1 MNPDTGRT
9 GLFKFKK
16 DISTTD
22 HVSECIAYDLANI
35 IGIPCAKFEAGLYK
49 AREGSM
55 SYSIV
60 DKGQSGQQYI
70 VGQLTKNSRYEFQY
84 CDEVKNAIEDGF
96 APLLCFPDLNK
107 QYEDEKLFS
116 VFSSR
121 LPDKKRKNIKDILKK
136 YELEDYDEYALLKR
150 SGARLPI
157 DNLEF
162 IDPILDGEKDI
173 TRIFFVA
180 GVRHYLNCEGD
191 DCLKAVE
198 ITRGDEVSLK
208 KDSENKYD
216 INAVQVL
223 DHSGKILGYIPRYYS
238 SSVAELLETKKKIS
252 CHVYN
257 VDKNKNC
264 NECIK
269 IIMEIKN

>member
-1 MNPDTGRT
+1 MSR
-9 GLFKFKK
+9 K
-16 DISTTD
+16 DGKD
-22 HVSECIAYDLANI
+22 Y
-35 IGIPCAKFEAGLYK
+35 LYLIWK
-49 AREGSM
+49 S
-55 SYSIV
+55 
-60 DKGQSGQQYI
+60 GQSGRQYI
-70 VGQLTKNSRYEFQY
+70 VGQLTKNSHYEFRY
-84 CDEVKNAIEDGF
+84 CHEVKTAIDDGF
-96 APLLCFPDLNK
+96 VPLLCFPDLNK

-121 LPDKKRKNIKDILKK
+121 LPDKKRKNINDILKK

-162 IDPILDGEKDI
+162 IDPILEGEKDL
-173 TRIFFVA
+173 TRNFFVA
-180 GVRHYLNCEGD
+180 GARHYLNCEGG
-191 DCLKAVE
+191 DCVKAIE
-198 ITRGDEVSLK
+198 ITRGDEVYLK

-223 DHSGKILGYIPRYYS
+223 DGSGKILGYVPRYYS
-238 SSVAELLETKKKIS
+238 NSVAELLETKKNIS

-257 VDKNKNC
+257 VDKSKNC

-269 IIMEIKN
+269 VIMKIRN

>member
-22 HVSECIAYDLANI
+22 HVSECIASDLANI
-35 IGIPCAKFEAGLYK
+35 IGIPCAKFEVGLYK
-49 AREGSM
+49 GREGSM

-173 TRIFFVA
+173 TRIFFVSGA
-180 GVRHYLNCEGD
+180 RHYLNCEGD

>member
-1 MNPDTGRT
+1 MSIKNG
-9 GLFKFKK
+9 K
-16 DISTTD
+16 D
-22 HVSECIAYDLANI
+22 Y
-35 IGIPCAKFEAGLYK
+35 LYLVWK
-49 AREGSM
+49 S
-55 SYSIV
+55 
-60 DKGQSGQQYI
+60 GQSGQQYI
-70 VGQLTKNSRYEFQY
+70 VGKLTKNSCYVFRY

-121 LPDKKRKNIKDILKK
+121 LPDKKRKNINDILKK
-136 YELEDYDEYALLKR
+136 YGLEDYDEYALLKR

-257 VDKNKNC
+257 VDKNRNC
-264 NECIK
+264 THIK
-269 IIMEIKN
+269 QFNKKIV

>member
-1 MNPDTGRT
+1 MSIKNGND
-9 GLFKFKK
+9 
-16 DISTTD
+16 
-22 HVSECIAYDLANI
+22 Y
-35 IGIPCAKFEAGLYK
+35 LYLIWK
-49 AREGSM
+49 S
-55 SYSIV
+55 
-60 DKGQSGQQYI
+60 GQSGQQYI

-173 TRIFFVA
+173 TRIFFVSGA
-180 GVRHYLNCEGD
+180 RHYLNCEGD

-216 INAVQVL
+216 INAVQV
-223 DHSGKILGYIPRYYS
+223 
-238 SSVAELLETKKKIS
+238 
-252 CHVYN
+252 
-257 VDKNKNC
+257 
-264 NECIK
+264 
-269 IIMEIKN
+269 

>member
-1 MNPDTGRT
+1 MSLKG
-9 GLFKFKK
+9 GK
-16 DISTTD
+16 D
-22 HVSECIAYDLANI
+22 Y
-35 IGIPCAKFEAGLYK
+35 LYLIWK
-49 AREGSM
+49 S
-55 SYSIV
+55 
-60 DKGQSGQQYI
+60 GQSGQQYI
-70 VGQLTKNSRYEFQY
+70 VGQLTRNNHYEFRY

-96 APLLCFPDLNK
+96 VPLLCFPDLNK
-107 QYEDEKLFS
+107 EYEDDKLFS

-136 YELEDYDEYALLKR
+136 YGLEDYDEYALLKK
-150 SGARLPI
+150 SGAKLPI

-162 IDPILDGEKDI
+162 IDPILEREKDL
-173 TRIFFVA
+173 TRIFCVA

-198 ITRGDEVSLK
+198 ITRGDEVFLK

-216 INAVQVL
+216 KNAVKVL
-223 DHSGKILGYIPRYYS
+223 DYSGKILGYIPRYYS
-238 SSVAELLETKKKIS
+238 SSVNELLDTKKIS

-257 VDKNKNC
+257 VDKSQNC

-269 IIMEIKN
+269 IIMEIKSSCH

>member
-1 MNPDTGRT
+1 MSIKNG
-9 GLFKFKK
+9 K
-16 DISTTD
+16 D
-22 HVSECIAYDLANI
+22 Y
-35 IGIPCAKFEAGLYK
+35 LYLIWK
-49 AREGSM
+49 S
-55 SYSIV
+55 
-60 DKGQSGQQYI
+60 GQSGRQYI
-70 VGQLTKNSRYEFQY
+70 VGELTKNSSYIFRY

-121 LPDKKRKNIKDILKK
+121 LPDRKRKNIKDILKK
-136 YELEDYDEYALLKR
+136 YELEEYDEYALLKR

-162 IDPILDGEKDI
+162 IDPILEGEKDI

-191 DCLKAVE
+191 DCLNAIE
-198 ITRGDEVSLK
+198 ITRGDEIFLK
-208 KDSENKYD
+208 RDLDNKDD

-223 DHSGKILGYIPRYYS
+223 DYSGKILGYIPRYYS
-238 SSVAELLETKKKIS
+238 SSVAELLETKKVIS

-257 VDKNKNC
+257 VDKSKNC

-269 IIMEIKN
+269 IIMKIKN

>member
-1 MNPDTGRT
+1 MSIKNGND
-9 GLFKFKK
+9 
-16 DISTTD
+16 
-22 HVSECIAYDLANI
+22 Y
-35 IGIPCAKFEAGLYK
+35 LYLIWK
-49 AREGSM
+49 S
-55 SYSIV
+55 
-60 DKGQSGQQYI
+60 GQSGQQYI

-173 TRIFFVA
+173 TRIFL
-180 GVRHYLNCEGD
+180 YQEPD
-191 DCLKAVE
+191 
-198 ITRGDEVSLK
+198 IT
-208 KDSENKYD
+208 
-216 INAVQVL
+216 
-223 DHSGKILGYIPRYYS
+223 
-238 SSVAELLETKKKIS
+238 
-252 CHVYN
+252 
-257 VDKNKNC
+257 
-264 NECIK
+264 
-269 IIMEIKN
+269 

>member
-1 MNPDTGRT
+1 MS
-9 GLFKFKK
+9 LK
-16 DISTTD
+16 DGKD
-22 HVSECIAYDLANI
+22 Y
-35 IGIPCAKFEAGLYK
+35 LYLIWK
-49 AREGSM
+49 S
-55 SYSIV
+55 
-60 DKGQSGQQYI
+60 GQSGQQYI
-70 VGQLTKNSRYEFQY
+70 VGQLTRNSRYEFRY
-84 CDEVKNAIEDGF
+84 CNEVKEAAEDGF
-96 APLLCFPDLNK
+96 EPLLCFPDLNK
-107 QYEDEKLFS
+107 KYEDEKLFS

-136 YELEDYDEYALLKR
+136 YGLEDYDEYTLLKR

-173 TRIFFVA
+173 TRIFYMA
-180 GVRHYLNCEGD
+180 GVRHYLNCDGE
-191 DCLKAVE
+191 DCLKAIP
-198 ITRGDEVSLK
+198 ITRGDEVFLK

-216 INAVQVL
+216 TNAVKVL
-223 DHSGKILGYIPRYYS
+223 DYSGQVLGYIPRYYS
-238 SSVAELLETKKKIS
+238 SSVTKLLETKKKIS

-257 VDKNKNC
+257 VDKSQNC

>member
-22 HVSECIAYDLANI
+22 HVSECIASDLANI
-35 IGIPCAKFEAGLYK
+35 IGIPCAKFEVGLYK
-49 AREGSM
+49 GREGSM

-162 IDPILDGEKDI
+162 IDPILDGEK
-173 TRIFFVA
+173 R
-180 GVRHYLNCEGD
+180 
-191 DCLKAVE
+191 
-198 ITRGDEVSLK
+198 
-208 KDSENKYD
+208 
-216 INAVQVL
+216 
-223 DHSGKILGYIPRYYS
+223 
-238 SSVAELLETKKKIS
+238 
-252 CHVYN
+252 
-257 VDKNKNC
+257 
-264 NECIK
+264 
-269 IIMEIKN
+269 